1 MKSPLAT
8 LALVGL
14 LALAGCH
21 RAEVTDDPA
30 ADPATQRAVDQASD
44 VEDRKAE
51 TKGMSPDDPM
61 ANGTVG
67 DVSTS
72 TSLPPDPNAERP
84 QRPPRRAVIDTGI
97 SDVSTPKTDQPQ

>member
-1 MKSPLAT
+1 MKPTPAT
-8 LALVGL
+8 LALLGL

-30 ADPATQRAVDQASD
+30 ADPATARAVDQASD
-44 VEDRKAE
+44 VEDRKSE
-51 TKGMSPDDPM
+51 MKGMSPDDPM

-72 TSLPPDPNAERP
+72 TSLPSDPNAERP

-97 SDVSTPKTDQPQ
+97 SDVSTPKSDEPR